1 MFEEIQKKSDVL
13 RVSDITKKLSKD
25 IQCVKIYNI
34 FDGKRLGVIYN
45 GQPCES
51 IFPME
56 ELNNMEIVD
65 IDMDTDEYT
74 LVLFVSQGE

>member
-1 MFEEIQKKSDVL
+1 MFEEIQKKSDIL
-13 RVSDITKKLSKD
+13 RVSDITKKISKD
-25 IQCVKIYNI
+25 IQCVKIYNV
-34 FDGKRLGVIYN
+34 FDGKRLGVIYK

-51 IFPME
+51 ILPME

-65 IDMDTDEYT
+65 IDIDTDEYT